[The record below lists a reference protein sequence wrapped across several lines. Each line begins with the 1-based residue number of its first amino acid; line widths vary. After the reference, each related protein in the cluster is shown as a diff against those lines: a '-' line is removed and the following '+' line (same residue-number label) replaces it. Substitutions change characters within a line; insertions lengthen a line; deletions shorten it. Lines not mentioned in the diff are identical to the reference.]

1 MWNLD
6 LERVRA
12 KVPGPLGSLAVETGT
27 CRGNGARLLARE
39 FAKVVTIELSGELF
53 GKAKQRFEKEG
64 LGHVIARNGSSPELI
79 PSIVREVPAT
89 ETVFFYLDA
98 HWSGDRTVDWS
109 QNRWKGYGLDTAHLG
124 KGARPSGPEQVP
136 LLEELRAIHE
146 HCRARA
152 VVLIDDMDKVPMEGP
167 GGVNLGFPG
176 EDWSH
181 LSRDAV
187 LAIVGPRLAG
197 MHILERPV
205 QWLLELRASE
215 GRP

>member
-6 LERVRA
+6 LARVRA
-12 KVPGPLGSLAVETGT
+12 KVAGPLGGLAVETGT
-27 CRGNGARLLARE
+27 CRGNGARLLAKE
-39 FAKVVTIELSGELF
+39 FAKVVTIELSEELH
-53 GKAKQRFEKEG
+53 GKARQRFEKEG
-64 LGHVIARNGSSPELI
+64 LAHVTALHGSSPGLI
-79 PSIVREVPAT
+79 PGIVRGVPAE

-124 KGARPSGPEQVP
+124 KGNQPSGPEQVP
-136 LLEELRAIHE
+136 LLDELRAIHD

-152 VVLIDDMDKVPMEGP
+152 VVLIDDMDKVPLDGRP

-181 LSRDAV
+181 LSREAV
-187 LAIVGPRLAG
+187 LAVVGERLAG
-197 MHILERPV
+197 IHFLEKPV
-205 QWLLELRASE
+205 QWLLELGPVAL
-215 GRP
+215 